1 MGISSQMHRVRRDFG
16 WLFSEEGPVE
26 CEEKKGSDKVSPI
39 ARMLALAHRYQG
51 LIDSGEVHDQSEL
64 ARKIKLSRNRVSQIL
79 SLTLL
84 GPGIQ
89 GEILRG
95 EHEELSTRDLLAV
108 AQEANW
114 ARQRWRVRN
123 GWGEGA

>member
-1 MGISSQMHRVRRDFG
+1 MESIGISSPIHRVRRDFG

-26 CEEKKGSDKVSPI
+26 REEGKVPDKVSPL
-39 ARMLALAHRYQG
+39 ARMLALAHRYQR

-95 EHEELSTRDLLAV
+95 EFGDLSTRELLGV
-108 AQEANW
+108 AKEVEW
-114 ARQRWRVRN
+114 GRQHDRRP
-123 GWGEGA
+123 

>member
-1 MGISSQMHRVRRDFG
+1 MESIGISSQMHRVRRDFG

-26 CEEKKGSDKVSPI
+26 REEETVPDKVSPL

-51 LIDSGEVHDQSEL
+51 LIDSGEVYDQSEL

-89 GEILRG
+89 GQILGG
-95 EHEELSTRDLLAV
+95 ELDNLSTRDLLGV
-108 AQEANW
+108 AQQASWEK
-114 ARQRWRVRN
+114 QRLRWDRTS
-123 GWGEGA
+123 

>member
-1 MGISSQMHRVRRDFG
+1 MESIGISSQMHRVRRDFR
-16 WLFSEEGPVE
+16 WLFEEERPVE
-26 CEEKKGSDKVSPI
+26 REEEKVPDKVSPL
-39 ARMLALAHRYQG
+39 ARMLALAHRYRT
-51 LIDSGEVHDQSEL
+51 LIDSGEVYDQSEL

-95 EHEELSTRDLLAV
+95 EHDGRSTRDLLRV
-108 AQEANW
+108 AQEMEW
-114 ARQRWRVRN
+114 TRQRGLVRN
-123 GWGEGA
+123 

>member
-1 MGISSQMHRVRRDFG
+1 MMESIGISSPMHRVRRDFG

-26 CEEKKGSDKVSPI
+26 REEEKVPDKVSPL

-51 LIDSGEVHDQSEL
+51 LIDSGEAYDQSEL

-89 GEILRG
+89 GEILGG
-95 EHEELSTRDLLAV
+95 EYDGQSTRDLLRV
-108 AQEANW
+108 AQEMNW
-114 ARQRWRVRN
+114 ERQRRR
-123 GWGEGA
+123 AQT